1 MDINVLNK
9 RMHKLL
15 TVAIM
20 MVMVILIMAFVFINH
35 ADNSLNKATYTT
47 MNQEMD
53 LCTQRISA
61 QKDVDLTL
69 LKVLSKELIYDS
81 DVDTLLMRMKE
92 ENDFTSIL
100 YIDINNNMHVSS
112 GDMHI
117 TYNDLSKDLKNEI
130 SKGFSGKNSTSIQMN
145 KNRLIVTYTVPVYG
159 NSNHIMGVLCAN
171 GSLTPYSLLLKKS
184 INGGNLYITNLKDF
198 YGIQKDE
205 DSNDVLAVLKHVD
218 ISEKING
225 LIGVNGDEHGIVVKS
240 MGIHGWY
247 ICYVNS
253 AKSLNNPIYMMS
265 RATNF
270 VLVVFVLVVI
280 LLFYIA
286 YRIMEKNHKEMEN
299 IAYTDRLTEAVSTI
313 RFMELVKTYDGNNHQ
328 YSLVALNMR
337 RFKFMNEILGRRK
350 SDEILRRIVACIKPM
365 LKKDEIICRD
375 SADVFYILL
384 TDTKEIEISNRI
396 NAMFDEI
403 RKNTKDFQYEYE
415 FCCGVIS
422 NVTDEEKYSYEQM
435 LTNVMF
441 ALAQSKEMS
450 SGNICFFD
458 EEVHKKKE
466 FENFV
471 ESNMQQALDSER
483 FEMVLQPKIDLNT
496 NKVFAAEALVRW
508 KLDNGTYLSPSSFVG
523 IFEKNRFCSKL
534 DFYMLRK
541 AFTQIREWID
551 MGIEPVNISVNQSKI
566 VFYHENYISELKA
579 LLNEYQVSAKYITLE
594 VLESTV
600 IEDIQMFNQI
610 LSEVKKL
617 GFSVSLD
624 DFGSGYSSLN
634 VLSQLHIDELKID
647 RIFLHTNSEMENQ
660 KTKWI
665 LESIISFAKKSHILV
680 VVEGVESSE
689 DDVFIRELKADI
701 GQGYFYGR
709 PLSICAFS
717 DLICAK

>member
-240 MGIHGWY
+240 MGFHGWY

-328 YSLVALNMR
+328 YSLVALNMQ
-337 RFKFMNEILGRRK
+337 RFKFMNEILGRKK

-384 TDTKEIEISNRI
+384 TDTNEIEISNRI

-508 KLDNGTYLSPSSFVG
+508 KLDNGTYLPPSNFVG

-541 AFTQIREWID
+541 AFTQIREWMD

>member
-53 LCTQRISA
+53 LCAQRISA

-240 MGIHGWY
+240 MGFHGWY

-337 RFKFMNEILGRRK
+337 RFKFMNEILGRKK

-365 LKKDEIICRD
+365 LKNDEIICRD

-384 TDTKEIEISNRI
+384 TDTNEIEISNRI

-508 KLDNGTYLSPSSFVG
+508 KLDNGTYLPPSSFVG

-541 AFTQIREWID
+541 AFTQIREWMD

>member
-53 LCTQRISA
+53 LCAQRISA

-130 SKGFSGKNSTSIQMN
+130 SKGFSGKNSISIQMN

-240 MGIHGWY
+240 MGFHGWY

-337 RFKFMNEILGRRK
+337 RFKFMNEILGRKK

-384 TDTKEIEISNRI
+384 TDTNEIEISNRI

-508 KLDNGTYLSPSSFVG
+508 KLDNGTYLPPSSFVG

-541 AFTQIREWID
+541 AFTQIREWMD

-610 LSEVKKL
+610 LSEVKKF

-701 GQGYFYGR
+701 GQEYFYGR